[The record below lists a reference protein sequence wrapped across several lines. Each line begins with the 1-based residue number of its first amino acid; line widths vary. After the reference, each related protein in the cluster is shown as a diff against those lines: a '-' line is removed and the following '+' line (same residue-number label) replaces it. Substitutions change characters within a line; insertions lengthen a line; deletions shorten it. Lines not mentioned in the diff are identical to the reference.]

1 MLRGIYTSA
10 SGMLANQAT
19 LDVTANNLANVNT
32 AGYKKDDVVYREFPK
47 YLELRLKDNVW
58 LTTGGSIDL
67 RPQVGKLGTGVTVDA
82 IVVDHNQGPLQ
93 FTENRFDMA
102 LFGQGMFAVQ
112 TRGGERYTRD
122 GSFVMNS
129 EGYLTNHQG
138 QIILGTDNNP
148 IKVGNQPFAV
158 NELGEIY
165 AYNGAGTEQKLGQ
178 LKIVRFPEK
187 NGLRKIGE
195 NLFYATKESGTPE
208 VVNGNNVI
216 VRQGYIERSNVNVVN
231 AMVKMIEV
239 NRAYEAN
246 SRVIQSQD
254 SALGQVINQVGS
266 R

>member
-1 MLRGIYTSA
+1 
-10 SGMLANQAT
+10 
-19 LDVTANNLANVNT
+19 
-32 AGYKKDDVVYREFPK
+32 
-47 YLELRLKDNVW
+47 
-58 LTTGGSIDL
+58 
-67 RPQVGKLGTGVTVDA
+67 
-82 IVVDHNQGPLQ
+82 
-93 FTENRFDMA
+93 
-102 LFGQGMFAVQ
+102 
-112 TRGGERYTRD
+112 
-122 GSFVMNS
+122 
-129 EGYLTNHQG
+129 
-138 QIILGTDNNP
+138 
-148 IKVGNQPFAV
+148 
-158 NELGEIY
+158 
-165 AYNGAGTEQKLGQ
+165 GTEQKLGQ